1 MTDIPI
7 LNFDKDGVLESEL
20 PPVGPEITDVVL
32 LSHGWHEEPQ
42 SAIGHY
48 GNLVGPLEEILAQ
61 NPARWQGRR
70 AAYFGVIWPSD
81 EFADD
86 LTVLD
91 MRPDV
96 TGPPPAGIV
105 AAAQPLSRAA
115 LEARAR
121 DVAQFLGIDAD
132 LLAAQALQAASDN
145 EGARDTLLSTLQSA
159 TATRRNESADD
170 QTKAEHKDAFDQNGA
185 NFFSAIEREFQH
197 LSTAVVDAVTDNPMI
212 EWLKRLRGDTNAI
225 TAFVL
230 NNLAY
235 NEMKIRAR
243 LVGRGLADHALEPIL
258 ARGKR
263 VHLVGHSFG
272 GRLMTAAAAAVHGKV
287 SNLTL
292 LESAFS
298 QNALSRDVVWEIDGA
313 FRSVIDDG
321 KVTGLIVAAHS
332 GHDAPVWIAYPLAS
346 RAYLDTYS
354 LQPGKA
360 APVGKA
366 DALGLFF
373 GGPTDPYGA
382 MGANGPQNLDR
393 VSRIAFDGTSLPALN
408 PGVHSLDCTSF
419 VAGHNDVWKQGSAYI
434 VASGLLL

>member
-1 MTDIPI
+1 MSAAREFFPDIFPCQIFRVRLDAAQFCAIKGGSDDVPSRHFGRDLCLVCVGILYGPGVGTRLLGHGLAPWLGGRAPALSLSGAVMIPSKPNLGIAVAKASAHPAFSGRATRTEHAPKDLMTDIPI

-61 NPARWQGRR
+61 NPARWQRRR

-145 EGARDTLLSTLQSA
+145 EGARDTLLS
-159 TATRRNESADD
+159 
-170 QTKAEHKDAFDQNGA
+170 
-185 NFFSAIEREFQH
+185 
-197 LSTAVVDAVTDNPMI
+197 
-212 EWLKRLRGDTNAI
+212 
-225 TAFVL
+225 
-230 NNLAY
+230 
-235 NEMKIRAR
+235 
-243 LVGRGLADHALEPIL
+243 
-258 ARGKR
+258 
-263 VHLVGHSFG
+263 
-272 GRLMTAAAAAVHGKV
+272 
-287 SNLTL
+287 
-292 LESAFS
+292 
-298 QNALSRDVVWEIDGA
+298 
-313 FRSVIDDG
+313 
-321 KVTGLIVAAHS
+321 
-332 GHDAPVWIAYPLAS
+332 
-346 RAYLDTYS
+346 
-354 LQPGKA
+354 
-360 APVGKA
+360 
-366 DALGLFF
+366 
-373 GGPTDPYGA
+373 
-382 MGANGPQNLDR
+382 
-393 VSRIAFDGTSLPALN
+393 
-408 PGVHSLDCTSF
+408 
-419 VAGHNDVWKQGSAYI
+419 
-434 VASGLLL
+434 